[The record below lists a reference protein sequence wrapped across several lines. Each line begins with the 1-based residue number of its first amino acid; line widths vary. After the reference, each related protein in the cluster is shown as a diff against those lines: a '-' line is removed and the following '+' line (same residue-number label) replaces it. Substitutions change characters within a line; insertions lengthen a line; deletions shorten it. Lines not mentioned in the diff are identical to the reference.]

1 MTAPP
6 FDLAPLMA
14 LYGLLHAQISVLQH
28 VGDLVMKVETV
39 GQRYSLRVL
48 TADSDE
54 TRLKLELAWLSAL
67 ARDTELNIPLPL
79 HNVDGCLITYWT
91 PPHETAARACVL
103 SNWIEGER
111 ASRQMGIPLAKQ
123 LGHLTAQLHQH
134 ARHHPQ
140 LWQHYTG
147 QRWDA
152 ERFYGPNSWWARQ
165 APRDLGEHHQAL
177 IPAVSALK
185 AALARLAETPEQFGL
200 IHADLHFGNL
210 ISGPLGLGVI
220 DFAEAAPGY
229 FAFDLALTAGEL
241 MDYPGGEQYVEAFYA
256 AYQQAAAPYTG
267 PLTEVEVFG
276 VATGLA
282 FLAWVYGLP
291 EGPKRQDKLRWVP
304 NLISKLRDFGNS

>member
-6 FDLAPLMA
+6 FDLAPLLA
-14 LYGLLHAQISVLQH
+14 RYGSAHAQISVLQH
-28 VGDLVMKVETV
+28 VGDLVLKVETV
-39 GQRYSLRVL
+39 GQRYSLRVF
-48 TADSDE
+48 TAGSDE

-67 ARDTELNIPLPL
+67 ACDTELNIPLPL
-79 HNVDGCLITYWT
+79 SNLDGCLITHWT
-91 PPHETAARACVL
+91 PPHETEARACVL

-111 ASRQMGIPLAKQ
+111 ASRQMGIPSAKQ

-134 ARHHPQ
+134 ARHYPK

-152 ERFYGPNSWWARQ
+152 ERFYGPNSWWSRQ
-165 APRDLGEHHQAL
+165 APRDLGEHHQTL

-185 AALARLAETPEQFGL
+185 AALARLGEKPEHFGL

-241 MDYPGGEQYVEAFYA
+241 MDYPEGEQYVESFYA

-267 PLTEVEVFG
+267 ALNEVKVFK